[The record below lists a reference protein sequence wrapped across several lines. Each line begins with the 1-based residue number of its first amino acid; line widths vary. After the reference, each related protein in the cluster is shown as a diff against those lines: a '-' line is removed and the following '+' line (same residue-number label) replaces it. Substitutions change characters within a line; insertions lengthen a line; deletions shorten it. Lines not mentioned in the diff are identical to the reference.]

1 MRCHPKIP
9 SRSGVPPWDGGVQV
23 WGVTVGC
30 CPGVGCHFGCRL
42 DTGCRLNGGAR
53 CWVPPPAS
61 SCAVPAQL
69 LPSCGVPAQLFPRHP
84 QTGTHRR
91 PDGDT
96 RACERDGARPCLRPP
111 SYTPGVPVWDPPN
124 LAAGS
129 GAVAGPLSGTRVC
142 CLSFRIE
149 KRGIP

>member
-9 SRSGVPPWDGGVQV
+9 SRSGVPLWDGGVQV

-42 DTGCRLNGGAR
+42 DMGCHLNGGAGCHHLHPAVR
-53 CWVPPPAS
+53 C
-61 SCAVPAQL
+61 Q
-69 LPSCGVPAQLFPRHP
+69 PSCCPAVGCHPSSSPVTRSQGPTAGV
-84 QTGTHRR
+84 TV
-91 PDGDT
+91 T
-96 RACERDGARPCLRPP
+96 RAGVSGDGARPCLRPP
-111 SYTPGVPVWDPPN
+111 SYTPGVPVWDPPS